1 MVAPL
6 INLRSNSTMSE
17 ELPQATLAEMT
28 SEIVSAY
35 ASHNQL
41 AASELATLVG
51 AVAGELRKVGVR
63 PAESAQARLE
73 PVVPVR
79 RSIASDHLV
88 CLVCG
93 KKQKLLKRH
102 LSTEHALTPE
112 AYRST
117 FELKPDY
124 PMAAPNYSEKRRELA
139 LRSGLGHPKK
149 PAPKPRRK
157 AAAQSRTKAS
167 ATDAPTAAAE

>member
-1 MVAPL
+1 
-6 INLRSNSTMSE
+6 MSE
-17 ELPQATLAEMT
+17 QLSQAELAEIT

-35 ASHNQL
+35 ASHNQV

-63 PAESAQARLE
+63 PAEPSQIRPE
-73 PVVPVR
+73 PVMPVR

-88 CLVCG
+88 CLLCG

-102 LSTEHALTPE
+102 LSTEHGLTPE
-112 AYRST
+112 QYRST

-124 PMAAPNYSEKRRELA
+124 PMVAPNYAPQRRELA
-139 LRSGLGHPKK
+139 LQRGLGRPTQ
-149 PAPKPRRK
+149 PEPQRTRK
-157 AAAQSRTKAS
+157 AAPRSRTKAS
-167 ATDAPTAAAE
+167 GADAPAAAEE

>member
-1 MVAPL
+1 
-6 INLRSNSTMSE
+6 MSE
-17 ELPQATLAEMT
+17 ELSQATLAEMT

-41 AASELATLVG
+41 ATSELARLVG

-63 PAESAQARLE
+63 PAEQEQVKPE
-73 PVVPVR
+73 PAVAVR
-79 RSIASDHLV
+79 RSIASEHLV

-102 LSTEHALTPE
+102 LSTEHALAPE
-112 AYRST
+112 QYRSM
-117 FELKPDY
+117 FELRPDY
-124 PMAAPNYSEKRRELA
+124 PMVAPNYAKQRRELA
-139 LRSGLGHPKK
+139 LSIGLGRPKK

-157 AAAQSRTKAS
+157 TAARSRARAS
-167 ATDAPTAAAE
+167 ATVAPAAGE

>member
-1 MVAPL
+1 
-6 INLRSNSTMSE
+6 MSE
-17 ELPQATLAEMT
+17 ELSQATLAEIT

-63 PAESAQARLE
+63 PAEPAQVRPE

-79 RSIASDHLV
+79 RSIASGHLV
-88 CLVCG
+88 CLMCG

-112 AYRST
+112 QYRSA

-124 PMAAPNYSEKRRELA
+124 PMVAPDYAHQRRELA
-139 LRSGLGHPKK
+139 LKIGLGRPTKPEPK
-149 PAPKPRRK
+149 RK
-157 AAAQSRTKAS
+157 RKSAARSRTKAS
-167 ATDAPTAAAE
+167 ATDAPAAAVE

>member
-1 MVAPL
+1 
-6 INLRSNSTMSE
+6 MSE
-17 ELPQATLAEMT
+17 ELPQAMLAQMT

-41 AASELATLVG
+41 ATSELARLVG
-51 AVAGELRKVGVR
+51 AVAGELRKVGMQPAEQEQVR
-63 PAESAQARLE
+63 PE

-102 LSTEHALTPE
+102 LSTEHSLTPE
-112 AYRST
+112 QYRAM
-117 FELKPDY
+117 FELKADY
-124 PMAAPNYSEKRRELA
+124 PMAAPNYAHQRRELA
-139 LRSGLGHPKK
+139 LKIGLGRPTK
-149 PAPKPRRK
+149 PAPKRK
-157 AAAQSRTKAS
+157 RNAAARSRTKAS
-167 ATDAPTAAAE
+167 GADTPAAAGE